1 VPRSGSNGAGC
12 NVRSSPQLVAVVPQ
26 ASQRPRRGIDES
38 RLAVR
43 GLPMN
48 NERNEPNAE
57 LQQTF
62 EPLRLTFAI
71 AALLLGLVA
80 SLHF

>member
-1 VPRSGSNGAGC
+1 
-12 NVRSSPQLVAVVPQ
+12 
-26 ASQRPRRGIDES
+26 
-38 RLAVR
+38 
-43 GLPMN
+43 MN
-48 NERNEPNAE
+48 NERHEPNAE